1 MNAHIIGTHAHTA
14 KHIPTQKKCEVLLA
28 TVIIARSTS
37 LVFSKIAM
45 GSFSPFNLLALRFIA
60 AFILLGVI
68 FARKLAAV
76 SLRDVLRGV
85 ILGVLFTCLL
95 AFELFGLRL
104 TDSGTTSFIE
114 NSAMIFV
121 PLLQFVFFRIKPA
134 KTDCIRIVLAI
145 AGIATLTLAGA
156 GGLLKSGSLFLLCAA
171 VFYALAIMATSVF
184 SKESDPFA
192 LGVIQVGTIG
202 VLSLILSIFTE
213 QPHLPQNGPEWAMI
227 LALAIICSGFGFTLQ
242 PVAQRGT
249 TAERAGMMCA
259 ISPMSAAILGII
271 FLGEQISPVKAIGCA
286 LIMMSIIAEP
296 LIARLKKHFRS
307 DMVGE
312 EGR

>member
-1 MNAHIIGTHAHTA
+1 LYTSVKKQKYPEGGTVMNAHIIGTHAHTA

-28 TVIIARSTS
+28 AVIIAR
-37 LVFSKIAM
+37 
-45 GSFSPFNLLALRFIA
+45 
-60 AFILLGVI
+60 VI

-76 SLRDVLRGV
+76 SLRNVLRGV

-104 TDSGTTSFIE
+104 TDSGKTSFIE

-121 PLLQFVFFRIKPA
+121 PLLQFVFFRKKPA

-192 LGVIQVGTIG
+192 LGMIQVGTIG

-213 QPHLPQNGPEWAMI
+213 QPHLPQSGPEWAMI

-271 FLGEQISPVKAIGCA
+271 FLGEQISPAKAIGCA

-296 LIARLKKHFRS
+296 LIALLKKHFRS
-307 DMVGE
+307 DMVRE